1 MNQLDPS
8 WDAEQKEALIRQGKV
23 GSIFNVVGAKQINRL
38 QRMAV
43 EETRLGIPL
52 VVARDVIHGYRTI
65 YPIPLGQ
72 GATWNPELVE
82 QAAQLTA
89 KEAVS
94 DGIRWAFS
102 PMVDVAHDPRWGRVA
117 EGYGEDPLLTSQMA
131 AATVRGYQHELSSTP
146 QDGPSKIYNRPSA
159 VKSKI
164 RRQPPN
170 LSSMPQ
176 ASGPSSNSASGP
188 SSNSASGPIPSDR
201 ALGQRTSNSAAVQ
214 QSAGRSAGLRPALA
228 ACVKHFAG
236 YSASEGGRDYNT
248 TWIPETQLRDIYLPP
263 FKAALDAGAMSVM
276 CSFNALNGLPSS
288 ANHHLNVDILRD
300 EWHSDALL
308 VSDWGSGSDLVPH
321 GLCADKKEA
330 AERCINARMEMDMQG
345 NIYTDYLAELIAEG
359 KVKESQIDDCVR
371 SILRLKYRLGLFDN
385 PYVDEDKVIAYTPE
399 ALELATR
406 VAEESAILLKNNGI
420 LPLSISPQ
428 EKSSSTI
435 YNLKSTIYNK
445 AAPPNLSS
453 MPQASGPTSNS
464 ASDLTSNSA
473 AVQLP
478 TAKRSI
484 LITGPLA
491 HQKKEQLG
499 TWVFDAQPDHSVT
512 PLEAFQQ
519 MVSSFDFPL
528 STFDYIYEP
537 GLAYSRDKNTD
548 FSKVIAKAKQADV
561 ILYFC
566 GEEAI
571 LSGEARCRA
580 DLNLPGAQR
589 ELMKA
594 LATTGKPVVM
604 IVMAGR
610 PLTIGA
616 EVEQAAAVLYA
627 FHGGTMAGQA
637 LCNIITGK
645 TVPSGKTPITFPKM
659 VGQVPLYYNRLNTG
673 RPSYDPPMLIDSIPI
688 GCPQFSIGQ
697 SSYWLETPTEP
708 LFPFGFGLSYTTFEY
723 GPTHVQMVN
732 DKMVNGF
739 MPQAESSSI
748 IYHLSSMPQASGLTS
763 NSVSGQYTVS
773 CTIKNTGSY
782 DAYETAQLYAHQLS
796 GAVARP
802 IAELKGFKKVFIPA
816 GDSCT
821 VTFTITPEQLG
832 YWHESWEPVRGSDVK
847 AHRYYFATDNAP
859 FSFRIAPHS

>member
-1 MNQLDPS
+1 
-8 WDAEQKEALIRQGKV
+8 
-23 GSIFNVVGAKQINRL
+23 
-38 QRMAV
+38 
-43 EETRLGIPL
+43 
-52 VVARDVIHGYRTI
+52 
-65 YPIPLGQ
+65 
-72 GATWNPELVE
+72 
-82 QAAQLTA
+82 
-89 KEAVS
+89 
-94 DGIRWAFS
+94 
-102 PMVDVAHDPRWGRVA
+102 
-117 EGYGEDPLLTSQMA
+117 
-131 AATVRGYQHELSSTP
+131 
-146 QDGPSKIYNRPSA
+146 
-159 VKSKI
+159 
-164 RRQPPN
+164 
-170 LSSMPQ
+170 MPQ
-176 ASGPSSNSASGP
+176 A
-188 SSNSASGPIPSDR
+188 
-201 ALGQRTSNSAAVQ
+201 
-214 QSAGRSAGLRPALA
+214 AGLRPALA

-288 ANHHLNVDILRD
+288 ANHHLNVDILHD

-420 LPLSISPQ
+420 LPLSISP
-428 EKSSSTI
+428 KD
-435 YNLKSTIYNK
+435 
-445 AAPPNLSS
+445 
-453 MPQASGPTSNS
+453 G
-464 ASDLTSNSA
+464 LTSNSA
-473 AVQLP
+473 AVQQP
-478 TAKRSI
+478 AGRSI

-519 MVSSFDFPL
+519 MVSSFDFRTSSGL
-528 STFDYIYEP
+528 STFDYIFEP
-537 GLAYSRDKNTD
+537 GLTYSRDKNTD

-594 LATTGKPVVM
+594 LAATGKPVVM
-604 IVMAGR
+604 VVMAGR

-723 GPTHVQMVN
+723 GPTHVQQSEGRSN
-732 DKMVNGF
+732 SASGPTSN
-739 MPQAESSSI
+739 S
-748 IYHLSSMPQASGLTS
+748 ASGLTS
-763 NSVSGQYTVS
+763 NSASGQYTVS
-773 CTIKNTGSY
+773 CTIRNTGSY

-832 YWHESWEPVRGSDVK
+832 YWHDTWEPVRGSDVK

-859 FSFRIAPHS
+859 FTFRIAPHS